1 MDDETPAWMQ
11 CEDMLSRIRAE
22 LIMQAMDMLQLAID
36 SKAIDV
42 GGSLI
47 NLPDRPSE
55 IDMKM
60 FIIGRLLEEKDRIME
75 MYSGKPPEDVATKE
89 RLDKFLLAVGQIS
102 MLMEYAK
109 SVESMVGEIPERAG
123 ETDPY
128 ELLRLLMGSDAG
140 RIEALRYAE
149 SSQRLLKE
157 ETITIRE
164 RELLRKALGALA
176 A

>member
-1 MDDETPAWMQ
+1 MDEETPAWMQ
-11 CEDMLSRIRAE
+11 CEDMLSRIRSE

-60 FIIGRLLEEKDRIME
+60 FIIGKLLEEKERIME

-102 MLMEYAK
+102 MLMDYANA
-109 SVESMVGEIPERAG
+109 VEAMVGEIPEMAG
-123 ETDPY
+123 ESDPY
-128 ELLRLLMGSDAG
+128 ELLRMLLGSDAR